1 LSFQTGVQAFV
12 DGSRLARRPDLL
24 AYTLIPALISLV
36 IISVGTWV
44 AFEQIDSWG
53 SALTERLPSW
63 LSFLEVVLVPLFYV
77 IGVVLGVWLFG
88 LFAVVI
94 ASPFLGTL
102 SSAVERK
109 VYGHGPEEAG
119 PWWASIGSALMREL
133 RKLGYHLPRLLLV
146 FVLTLIPVVNAA
158 APFIWLLFGAWT
170 MAVQFC
176 DFPVENRQRPFKE
189 TLAMLQRNR
198 SAALGFGL
206 CTALVLAIPLVNFFL
221 IPIAVSGGTLLW
233 HNLARIE
240 DAT

>member
-1 LSFQTGVQAFV
+1 LSLQTGVQAFV

-53 SALTERLPSW
+53 SALKERLPSW

-119 PWWASIGSALMREL
+119 PWWASIGSALIREL